1 MTLQECPRELINY
14 IYFFLID
21 NTSLDIFVDLIFSET
36 SVLHFTII
44 SGLFQINPSI
54 RLCVYIIMQI
64 W

>member
-14 IYFFLID
+14 IYFVLID
-21 NTSLDIFVDLIFSET
+21 NTSLDIFVDLIFSKT

-44 SGLFQINPSI
+44 SDLFQIDPSI